1 MATVNID
8 ATNYTLVNNTGT
20 ICTKIATSADTAT
33 LIVTPTVPCKKVVII
48 ITDTAGSQTVNVAK
62 GDFWAGKAMTEVT
75 LAANVPRA
83 FVFESAKVMTWDYN
97 NALDELAYRIILT
110 FGTPAVTTGYQVLQ
124 LP

>member
-8 ATNYTLVNNTGT
+8 ATNYTLVANTGT
-20 ICTKIATSADTAT
+20 ICTKIATSSDTAT
-33 LIVTPTVPCKKVVII
+33 LIITPTVPCRKVVVI
-48 ITDTAGSQTVNVAK
+48 ITDTAGSQTVDVAK
-62 GDFWAGKAMTEVT
+62 GAFWAGKAMTQVT

-83 FVFESAKVMTWDYN
+83 FVFESAKSMTWSLN
-97 NALDELAYRIILT
+97 NAADTYAYRIVLT

>member
-20 ICTKIATSADTAT
+20 ICTVIATSANTAT
-33 LIVTPTVPCKKVVII
+33 LIVTPTVACKKVVII
-48 ITDTAGSQTVNVAK
+48 ITDTAGSQTVDVAK
-62 GDFWAGKAMTEVT
+62 GDYWFGKAMTQVT

-83 FVFESAKVMTWDYN
+83 FVFESARVKTWDLN
-97 NALDELAYRIILT
+97 NAEDTYDYRIILT
-110 FGTPAVTTGYQVLQ
+110 FGTPAITTKYQVLQ